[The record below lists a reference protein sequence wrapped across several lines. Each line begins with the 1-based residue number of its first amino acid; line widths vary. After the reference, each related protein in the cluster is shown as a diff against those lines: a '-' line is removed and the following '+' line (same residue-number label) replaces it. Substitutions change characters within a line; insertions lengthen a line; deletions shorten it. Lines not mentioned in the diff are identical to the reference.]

1 MPHRGDNPQ
10 DATSFP
16 ICVLSVVALARESL
30 GHLWP
35 VALCYS
41 DVIGHQC
48 VRVLRIA
55 DVLVAPTLNK
65 TASSHLFQ
73 ESVYILQDLSSLIV

>member
-1 MPHRGDNPQ
+1 MP
-10 DATSFP
+10 FP

-35 VALCYS
+35 SAVCHG
-41 DVIGHQC
+41 DVIGHLC
-48 VRVLRIA
+48 VHVLRIA
-55 DVLVAPTLNK
+55 DAQVAPTLNK

-73 ESVYILQDLSSLIV
+73 EAVYILQQLSSLVVCPVGLIPVTHG